1 MLPARSEPKAP
12 GPQWDTYIHGSHN
25 DTRDRIAVEFHSLPD
40 FTCGFCEIR
49 VAFPT
54 ACPFVVETEYTYSAQ
69 PRLRADV
76 AALSRSR
83 DVIAL
88 VEVILTS
95 TPSDASFGR
104 TRGRPIRRLRRDEP
118 ECHLLLTILL
128 DTPWTGQSHPMVR
141 TKMRNVRETVPRDH
155 FRNKVGRLEE
165 PVWRSLPRV
174 RRQHSECTMESAG
187 RSHRW
192 HQSTGAGCNC
202 RGRIPGIRGRGVL
215 GDGCGRDALRI
226 PESLTA
232 SRRTRVRPPS
242 DWTQLSRRWKLRT
255 GTEDLTSCSRLE
267 LPAGEPR
274 AAVNLCTH
282 GSQRIA
288 PGSSAAWVR
297 LREQRLGELPGVIAS
312 IIRCRGFRR
321 ERQA

>member
-12 GPQWDTYIHGSHN
+12 GPQWETYIHGSHN
-25 DTRDRIAVEFHSLPD
+25 DTRDRIAAEFHSLPD

-95 TPSDASFGR
+95 TPSDAALAAHEGVPFVAYVEMNQNAIYCSPFCW
-104 TRGRPIRRLRRDEP
+104 THRGLAN
-118 ECHLLLTILL
+118 L
-128 DTPWTGQSHPMVR
+128 TPWS
-141 TKMRNVRETVPRDH
+141 VPRCEMCERPFHETISGTRWVDW
-155 FRNKVGRLEE
+155 RNLYGEVCLECAASIPNAQWRAPGEVIGGTKAPGPDATVAGGFLAFVDVEFWAMVWQGRAENPRE
-165 PVWRSLPRV
+165 PHGEPKD
-174 RRQHSECTMESAG
+174 ESATSQRLDSVEQALEAEDWDRG
-187 RSHRW
+187 FDLLQPIGAPRW
-192 HQSTGAGCNC
+192 GAADCSKPLYAWQPENC
-202 RGRIPGIRGRGVL
+202 
-215 GDGCGRDALRI
+215 
-226 PESLTA
+226 
-232 SRRTRVRPPS
+232 TRV
-242 DWTQLSRRWKLRT
+242 
-255 GTEDLTSCSRLE
+255 
-267 LPAGEPR
+267 
-274 AAVNLCTH
+274 
-282 GSQRIA
+282 
-288 PGSSAAWVR
+288 SAAWVR